1 MSGLIDYL
9 ARPAAWLMS
18 VFYSWTN
25 SYAISIALMS
35 VVLMII
41 LTPLTL
47 KSTKGMLEMQRLQP
61 EMRRIQAEF
70 KSDRQ
75 KMNEAMMRLYQEHK
89 VNPLSS
95 CLPILAQLPIFI
107 IMFRVMHGLIN
118 EGPDGKFL
126 PEHLSTSNEL
136 YVALASTNKMR
147 SFGVDLALRPIEA
160 VKNDFW
166 TGLVYIFL
174 VVLLAGVYLIQQ
186 RMVASRMASPT
197 MSATQAKIFQYMPV
211 AFSVFQ
217 VFLPTALVVY
227 YFTQALIRIG
237 QQAYITRRFY
247 GSDESLGRQAQAAG
261 QRAREI
267 AKDEKTKKSAPSGPT
282 VSRRVTPPKGG
293 TPQSRPA
300 SPPSKGGKNWAAQVP
315 RKKK

>member
-1 MSGLIDYL
+1 
-9 ARPAAWLMS
+9 MS
-18 VFYSWTN
+18 VFYSWTH
-25 SYAISIALMS
+25 SYAVSIALMS

-107 IMFRVMHGLIN
+107 IMFRVMHGLTTR
-118 EGPDGKFL
+118 GPDGRFV
-126 PEHLSTSNEL
+126 PEHLDKTNEL
-136 YVALASTNKMR
+136 YLALSSSTEMR
-147 SFGVDLALRPIEA
+147 SFGLDLAISPKNA
-160 VKNDFW
+160 VAVSFW
-166 TGLVYIFL
+166 SGLIYIGL
-174 VVLLAGVYLIQQ
+174 VVLLAGVYFVQQ
-186 RMVASRMASPT
+186 RMVASRMSSPT

-217 VFLPTALVVY
+217 VVLPTSLVAY
-227 YFTQALIRIG
+227 YFTQAVIRIG

-267 AKDEKTKKSAPSGPT
+267 AKDEKTKKSAPTGPT

-293 TPQSRPA
+293 AAQARPA

-315 RKKK
+315 RNKKK

>member
-1 MSGLIDYL
+1 MSGVIDYL

-18 VFYSWTN
+18 VFYSWTH
-25 SYAISIALMS
+25 SYAVSIALMS

-107 IMFRVMHGLIN
+107 IMFRVMHGLTN
-118 EGPDGKFL
+118 SVGGAFDPL
-126 PEHLSTSNEL
+126 HLSKTNEL
-136 YVALASTNKMR
+136 YLALKGKTEMR
-147 SFGVDLALRPIEA
+147 SFGIDLALRPVEA
-160 VKNDFW
+160 VNQSFW
-166 TGLVYIFL
+166 TGLIYVGL
-174 VVLLAGVYLIQQ
+174 VALLAGVYLIQQ
-186 RMVASRMASPT
+186 RMVASRMSSPT

-217 VFLPTALVVY
+217 VLLPTALVVY
-227 YFTQALIRIG
+227 YFTQAVIRIG

-267 AKDEKTKKSAPSGPT
+267 AKDEKTKKSAPTGPT

-293 TPQSRPA
+293 AIQARPA

>member
-1 MSGLIDYL
+1 
-9 ARPAAWLMS
+9 MS
-18 VFYSWTN
+18 VFYSWTH

-70 KSDRQ
+70 RSDRQ
-75 KMNEAMMRLYQEHK
+75 KMNEAMMSLYQEHK

-107 IMFRVMHGLIN
+107 VMFRVMHGLTN
-118 EGPDGKFL
+118 KVDGTFDPL
-126 PEHLSTSNEL
+126 HLSKTNEL
-136 YVALASTNKMR
+136 YLALKGMTEMR
-147 SFGVDLALRPIEA
+147 SFGLDLALRPVEA
-160 VKNDFW
+160 VNKSFW
-166 TGLVYIFL
+166 IGLIYIGLVA
-174 VVLLAGVYLIQQ
+174 LLAGVYFVQQ
-186 RMVASRMASPT
+186 RMVAARMSSPT

-227 YFTQALIRIG
+227 YFTQAVIRIG

-293 TPQSRPA
+293 AMQPRPA
-300 SPPSKGGKNWAAQVP
+300 SPPSKSGKNWAAQVQ

>member
-1 MSGLIDYL
+1 MDVV
-9 ARPAAWLMS
+9 AQPAAWLIAQ
-18 VFYSWTN
+18 FYAWTH
-25 SYAISIALMS
+25 SYAISIGLVS
-35 VVLMII
+35 VVLMIV

-107 IMFRVMHGLIN
+107 VMFQAMNGLTRRG
-118 EGPDGKFL
+118 EDGTFVPRFL
-126 PEHLSTSNEL
+126 DVNSEL
-136 YVALASTNKMR
+136 YRSLAGQREMR
-147 SFGVDLALRPIEA
+147 SFGLDLARTPVNALDQNFA
-160 VKNDFW
+160 
-166 TGLVYIFL
+166 TGLVYVGL
-174 VVLLAGVYLIQQ
+174 VVLLAGVYFVQQ
-186 RMVASRMASPT
+186 RMVASRMSSPT

-211 AFSVFQ
+211 GFSVFQ
-217 VFLPTALVVY
+217 VVLPTSLVVY
-227 YFTQALIRIG
+227 YFTQAVIRIA

-261 QRAREI
+261 ARAREI
-267 AKDEKTKKSAPSGPT
+267 ANEEKSKKSAPSGPT

-293 TPQSRPA
+293 AAQSRPA
-300 SPPSKGGKNWAAQVP
+300 SPPAKGGSNWAAQVP
-315 RKKK
+315 RKKKK

>member
-1 MSGLIDYL
+1 MDVV
-9 ARPAAWLMS
+9 AQPAAWLIAL
-18 VFYSWTN
+18 FYSWTH
-25 SYAISIALMS
+25 SYAVSIGLVS
-35 VVLMII
+35 VVLMIV

-70 KSDRQ
+70 RSDRQ

-89 VNPLSS
+89 VNPLNS

-107 IMFRVMHGLIN
+107 VMFQAMSGLTRRN
-118 EGPDGKFL
+118 DAGTFAPRFL
-126 PEHLSTSNEL
+126 DVESEL
-136 YVALASTNKMR
+136 YRSLAGQTEMR
-147 SFGVDLALRPIEA
+147 SFGLDLARTPWNALEQ
-160 VKNDFW
+160 NFG
-166 TGLVYIFL
+166 TGLVYIGL
-174 VVLLAGVYLIQQ
+174 VVLLAGVYYLQQ
-186 RMVASRMASPT
+186 RMVASRMSSPT

-217 VFLPTALVVY
+217 VVLPTSLVVY
-227 YFTQALIRIG
+227 YFTQAVIRIG
-237 QQAYITRRFY
+237 QQSYITRRFY

>member
-1 MSGLIDYL
+1 MDVV
-9 ARPAAWLMS
+9 AQPAAWLIAH
-18 VFYSWTN
+18 FYSWTH
-25 SYAISIALMS
+25 SYAVSIALVS

-70 KSDRQ
+70 RSDRQ

-89 VNPLSS
+89 VNPLNS

-107 IMFRVMHGLIN
+107 VMFQAMSGLTRRN
-118 EGPDGKFL
+118 EAGTFAPRFL
-126 PEHLSTSNEL
+126 DETSEL
-136 YVALASTNKMR
+136 YRSLAGEREMR
-147 SFGVDLALRPIEA
+147 SFGLDLARTPWNA
-160 VKNDFW
+160 VQQNFG
-166 TGLVYIFL
+166 TGLVYIGL
-174 VVLLAGVYLIQQ
+174 VVLLAGVYYLQQ
-186 RMVASRMASPT
+186 RMVASRMSSPT

-217 VFLPTALVVY
+217 VVLPTSLVVY
-227 YFTQALIRIG
+227 YFTQAVIRIG

-261 QRAREI
+261 ERAREI
-267 AKDEKTKKSAPSGPT
+267 VKSEKTKKSAPSGPT

-293 TPQSRPA
+293 AAQARPA
-300 SPPSKGGKNWAAQVP
+300 STPSKGGKNWAAQVP